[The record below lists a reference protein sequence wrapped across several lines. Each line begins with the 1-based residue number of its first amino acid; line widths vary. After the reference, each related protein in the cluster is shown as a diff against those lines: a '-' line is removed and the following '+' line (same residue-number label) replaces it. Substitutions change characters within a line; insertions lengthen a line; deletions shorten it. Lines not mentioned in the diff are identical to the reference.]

1 MCLIF
6 VLIRDGFIAI
16 RRLNRGL
23 SFGYGS
29 FIAGRSEHLTE
40 TEARRVFSGGG
51 GLMRLRGLVQIRRDF
66 TNKPIRDYTRFHR
79 FTEHKSL

>member
-1 MCLIF
+1 MDLS
-6 VLIRDGFIAI
+6 LLDG
-16 RRLNRGL
+16 LNCGL

-51 GLMRLRGLVQIRRDF
+51 G
-66 TNKPIRDYTRFHR
+66 
-79 FTEHKSL
+79 